1 MHDDRTCDGVRLVG
15 LPGVVL
21 VGASGGVLSGGQH
34 RRLGVARRHQH
45 ALGGRLSGV
54 VVAGLQAA
62 LVVVAVEAGTCLA
75 QRLGRRA
82 QLVLRL
88 APLRPILPQRI
99 VSLLPARTVW

>member
-1 MHDDRTCDGVRLVG
+1 MNDDRTCDGVRLV
-15 LPGVVL
+15 PGVVL

-34 RRLGVARRHQH
+34 RRLGVARRRQH

-54 VVAGLQAA
+54 VVAGPQAA
-62 LVVVAVEAGTCLA
+62 LMVVAVEAGTCLA